1 MSSWV
6 ASKMAASSATRGWNS
21 CDLLLRVDG
30 RGVGSGNTGNTE
42 TIRICVWMWIEINYV
57 PSNNNAVSIG
67 RY

>member
-6 ASKMAASSATRGWNS
+6 ASKMAASSATRGWKS

-42 TIRICVWMWIEINYV
+42 TIRFCAWKHYV
-57 PSNNNAVSIG
+57 QNKLVGFLCQYDIM
-67 RY
+67 Y